1 MYNSHIFEYALSF
14 SIVILSSGGAF
25 YLVCLGQAKIAKY
38 TNPIGKI
45 ERAK

>member
-1 MYNSHIFEYALSF
+1 MSDTIVAYAFSF
-14 SIVILSSGGAF
+14 ALVILSSGGAF

-38 TNPIGKI
+38 TQIAKT